1 MERHGTPHLVMVRV
15 VDRQGE
21 DLDAAFSAGT
31 GAGELE
37 ASLLDVFRR
46 HVRPDMTAD
55 DDFFAAGGV
64 SLTAA
69 MCVAE
74 LRKGGIPV
82 SLRELF
88 RQKTARRLA
97 ATLSAV

>member
-1 MERHGTPHLVMVRV
+1 M
-15 VDRQGE
+15 
-21 DLDAAFSAGT
+21 DAAFIANS
-31 GAGELE
+31 GADEIE

-46 HVRPDMTAD
+46 YVRPDMTPD
-55 DDFFAAGGV
+55 DDFFEAGGV

-97 ATLSAV
+97 ATLSAA